1 MKRMLRKKKKW
12 NIMLTNKKKQNHAA
26 ITLEIK
32 LLLDNDK
39 RTRLYLIMI
48 QTLTVYGKKIT
59 QLLLE
64 GRKSLFFTNVSQNMS
79 DDRYSDYKEQ
89 KWNKRAR
96 IK

>member
-1 MKRMLRKKKKW
+1 MKRMPRKKKKW

-26 ITLEIK
+26 IILEIK

-39 RTRLYLIMI
+39 ITRLYLIVM
-48 QTLTVYGKKIT
+48 QTLTVYSKKIT
-59 QLLLE
+59 QLLLG
-64 GRKSLFFTNVSQNMS
+64 GRKSLFFTNVSQNMF
-79 DDRYSDYKEQ
+79 DDRYSVYEEQ

>member
-1 MKRMLRKKKKW
+1 
-12 NIMLTNKKKQNHAA
+12 MLTNKKKQNHAA

-32 LLLDNDK
+32 LLDNDK

-48 QTLTVYGKKIT
+48 QTLTVRGKKIT

-89 KWNKRAR
+89 K
-96 IK
+96 

>member
-32 LLLDNDK
+32 LLDNDK

-48 QTLTVYGKKIT
+48 QTLTVRGKKIT

>member
-1 MKRMLRKKKKW
+1 MTKE
-12 NIMLTNKKKQNHAA
+12 QDF
-26 ITLEIK
+26 TLLWSK
-32 LLLDNDK
+32 PLLF
-39 RTRLYLIMI
+39 
-48 QTLTVYGKKIT
+48 VVKKIT

-64 GRKSLFFTNVSQNMS
+64 GRKSLFFKNVSQNMS